1 MLLFSD
7 LSYRM
12 KDNARVFFMVAIIS
26 TVAFTA
32 IGTLIGVNS
41 YLTKEMRQ
49 ANPIS
54 FIYFGEE
61 DEDILKIEDTI
72 DEHHI
77 TIEKANIELTYFELG
92 DGEHELIVS
101 EQTYNNFA
109 RIIGEKIIE
118 LPKDEIIVVQPSTR
132 NLFASQFKHEEMSI
146 TMPDGT
152 THQPNKEL
160 FGIAKQTFYQPLKP
174 TLLLVTIFLVN
185 WEYHL
190 YLQKLMLG
198 KLLNAKKMIL
208 LKPVKYCLKTFKIM
222 GSLLLLTT

>member
-1 MLLFSD
+1 M
-7 LSYRM
+7 
-12 KDNARVFFMVAIIS
+12 I
-26 TVAFTA
+26 
-32 IGTLIGVNS
+32 
-41 YLTKEMRQ
+41 RQ
-49 ANPIS
+49 ANLIS

-132 NLFASQFKHEEMSI
+132 NLFASQLDRKS
-146 TMPDGT
+146 TR
-152 THQPNKEL
+152 
-160 FGIAKQTFYQPLKP
+160 
-174 TLLLVTIFLVN
+174 
-185 WEYHL
+185 
-190 YLQKLMLG
+190 
-198 KLLNAKKMIL
+198 LN
-208 LKPVKYCLKTFKIM
+208 
-222 GSLLLLTT
+222 SS

>member
-41 YLTKEMRQ
+41 YLTKEMKQ

-61 DEDILKIEDTI
+61 DEDILKIEETI

-101 EQTYNNFA
+101 EQIYNNFVIF
-109 RIIGEKIIE
+109 IIDK
-118 LPKDEIIVVQPSTR
+118 V
-132 NLFASQFKHEEMSI
+132 
-146 TMPDGT
+146 
-152 THQPNKEL
+152 NKL
-160 FGIAKQTFYQPLKP
+160 DK
-174 TLLLVTIFLVN
+174 N
-185 WEYHL
+185 
-190 YLQKLMLG
+190 
-198 KLLNAKKMIL
+198 
-208 LKPVKYCLKTFKIM
+208 
-222 GSLLLLTT
+222 